1 MRTAVTRPEVP
12 AAIRRRLASLRWSV
26 SAWMAVDAIAAFGVL
41 LVIFVA
47 ASLLLDRTLR
57 FDRPQRVAV
66 LAIGAAAL
74 GVLAWRRLVRPMVRR
89 LSDDALARAVEARH
103 GELGES
109 LLAAVQLSRLADPEA
124 TGASPAMVQASI
136 DLGVRRAAGLDFSD
150 ILNRR
155 RRNRNLLVGGGAV
168 ALVAVAGFLFPT
180 TMGLWWQRNVLL
192 ADVDWPQATHLAI
205 LGADEGV
212 LVCPRGDDLPVQV
225 RADPDGV
232 VPAVVT
238 LDHRGGG
245 PAGSETMVV
254 VGDNL
259 FRTVFRNVLEP
270 FRVRVRGGDD
280 VTPWHDVRLVER
292 PVVDDLVLVYTPP
305 AYVGPQPRTLPPN
318 VGSYPV
324 LEGSR
329 LEIRGTASKDLEWAR
344 LALGKTDLGDLQR
357 VGDRGFR
364 VELAGDRL
372 TSGVYGVAL
381 MDTTGLESRQ
391 PARFSLKV
399 QPDRKPL
406 VRARLEGIGDLIVP
420 RAVVPV
426 QATMRDDFAVSK
438 AELVTKRIV
447 EEGGDETVGRTPF
460 GSDEDLYGRESI
472 EAVHRLDCE
481 PMDLAVGAVLV
492 LVVEATDNDTVSG
505 PKTGASGVFS
515 LKIVSEDDLRA
526 ELLRREQ
533 EQRYEFERL
542 LRDQRKLLED
552 SQALLAV
559 LDSPDRPFAEED
571 AKILAGDEKRQRL
584 VGGRC
589 TAIADQFERIL
600 AEVENNR
607 LEEDLAVRD
616 RLGGKIIEPLRLLA
630 RRSVLAAADLL
641 DQAQKAGGAAAAPP
655 AAPAD
660 APAAAATIA
669 PDAALAAAAE
679 DAADAAA
686 AAAADGAPADA
697 RRTALAGA
705 AAEQENI
712 VAVMREVL
720 KNMVKWEGYQEAVT
734 LLREVL
740 RAQKDVSEQTIRE
753 YQRRVRS
760 IFEDGDKS
768 GDKP

>member
-26 SAWMAVDAIAAFGVL
+26 AVWMATDAVAAFGVL

-57 FDRPQRVAV
+57 FDRPQRAAV
-66 LAIGAAAL
+66 LAIGAAAM
-74 GVLAWRRLVRPMVRR
+74 GVLAWRRLVRPLGRR

-124 TGASPAMVQASI
+124 TGASAAMVQASI
-136 DLGVRRAAGLDFSD
+136 DQGVRRAAGLDFTD
-150 ILNRR
+150 ILDRR

-168 ALVAVAGFLFPT
+168 ALVAAVGLFFPT

-205 LGADEGV
+205 LGADDGV
-212 LVCPRGDDLPVQV
+212 LICPRGDDLPVQV

-232 VPAVVT
+232 VPSVVT

-245 PAGSETMVV
+245 PPGGETMVL
-254 VGDNL
+254 VGENL
-259 FRTVFRNVLEP
+259 FRTVFRNVLAP
-270 FRVRVRGGDD
+270 FRLRVRGGDD

-305 AYVGPQPRTLPPN
+305 SYVGPEPRTLPAN
-318 VGSYPV
+318 VGSYPILDGSH
-324 LEGSR
+324 LEV
-329 LEIRGTASKDLEWAR
+329 RGTASKDLEWAR
-344 LALGKTDLGDLQR
+344 LSLGKTDLGDLER

-364 VELAGDRL
+364 IRLAGDRL
-372 TSGVYGVAL
+372 TSGVYGVSL
-381 MDTTGLESRQ
+381 MDTTGLASKQ

-426 QATMRDDFAVSK
+426 QAGMRDDFAISK
-438 AELVTKRIV
+438 AELVYRKIV
-447 EEGGDETVGRTPF
+447 EEGGDETVGRTLF
-460 GSDEDLYGRESI
+460 GRNDDLYGGETV

-481 PMDLAVGAVLV
+481 PMDLPVGSVLV
-492 LVVEATDNDTVSG
+492 LTVEATDNDTVSG
-505 PKTGASGVFS
+505 PKTGTSGVFS
-515 LKIVSEDDLRA
+515 LKVVTEDDLRA

-533 EQRYEFERL
+533 EQRFEFERL

-552 SQALLAV
+552 SQALLAI
-559 LDSPDRPFAEED
+559 LDTPDRPFADED
-571 AKILAGDEKRQRL
+571 AKTLAGDEKRQRL

-607 LEEDLAVRD
+607 LEEDQTVRD
-616 RLGGKIIEPLRLLA
+616 RLARKIIDPLRLMA

-641 DQAQKAGGAAAAPP
+641 DQAQKAEPTEAAARR
-655 AAPAD
+655 
-660 APAAAATIA
+660 
-669 PDAALAAAAE
+669 AALAA
-679 DAADAAA
+679 
-686 AAAADGAPADA
+686 
-697 RRTALAGA
+697 A

-712 VAVMREVL
+712 VAVMRDVL

-760 IFEDGDKS
+760 IFEDGEKS

>member
-1 MRTAVTRPEVP
+1 MRSMRTAVTRSEVP

-26 SAWMAVDAIAAFGVL
+26 AAWMTVDALAAVAVLGVL
-41 LVIFVA
+41 FVA

-57 FDRPQRVAV
+57 FDRPQRAAV
-66 LAIGAAAL
+66 LAIGAVAM
-74 GVLAWRRLVRPMVRR
+74 GVLAWRRLVRPLARR

-136 DLGVRRAAGLDFSD
+136 DLGVRRTADLDFSD
-150 ILNRR
+150 VLDRRRR
-155 RRNRNLLVGGGAV
+155 RRNLLVAGGAV
-168 ALVAVAGFLFPT
+168 ALVVLAGLLFPS

-205 LGADEGV
+205 LGADDGV
-212 LVCPRGDDLPVQV
+212 LICPRGDDLPVQV

-232 VPAVVT
+232 VPSVVT

-254 VGDNL
+254 VGENL

-292 PVVDDLVLVYTPP
+292 PVVEDLVLTYTPP
-305 AYVGPQPRTLPPN
+305 SYVGPEPRALPPN

-329 LEIRGTASKDLEWAR
+329 LEVRGTASKDLEWVR
-344 LALGKTDLGDLQR
+344 LSLGKTDLGEVER

-364 VELAGDRL
+364 TELAGDRL
-372 TSGVYGVAL
+372 AGGIYGISL
-381 MDTTGLESRQ
+381 MDKTGLGSRQ

-399 QPDRKPL
+399 RPDRKPL

-426 QATMRDDFAVSK
+426 QATMRDDFTVNK
-438 AELVTKRIV
+438 AELVYKEIV
-447 EEGGDETVGRTPF
+447 EEGGDETVGRALF
-460 GSDEDLYGRESI
+460 GGDEDLYGLEAV

-481 PMDLAVGAVLV
+481 PMDLPVGSVLV

-505 PKTGASGVFS
+505 PKTGTSGVFS
-515 LKIVSEDDLRA
+515 LKVVTEDELRA

-559 LDSPDRPFAEED
+559 LDTPDRPFAEED
-571 AKILAGDEKRQRL
+571 AKTLTGDEKRQRL

-607 LEEDLAVRD
+607 LEDDQAIHD
-616 RLGGKIIEPLRLLA
+616 RMAGHIIEPVRLMA
-630 RRSVLAAADLL
+630 RRGVLVAADLL
-641 DQAQKAGGAAAAPP
+641 DQAQK
-655 AAPAD
+655 
-660 APAAAATIA
+660 T
-669 PDAALAAAAE
+669 
-679 DAADAAA
+679 DAADV
-686 AAAADGAPADA
+686 DA
-697 RRTALAGA
+697 RRTALAAA
-705 AAEQENI
+705 AAEQENL
-712 VAVMREVL
+712 VAAMREVL

-740 RAQKDVSEQTIRE
+740 RAQKNVSEQTIEE

-760 IFEDGDKS
+760 IFEDGEKS